1 MKNIFINKIPVD
13 GKENSESTDFFHIY
27 VHPYFIKNIP
37 HIIYPRGLAEKSP
50 GIFGRLKNYYQ
61 QQGYALKKDQRSDNP
76 AGKAGHERRKWAP
89 ILLFT
94 VSIFFESSAFADV
107 EVDLNQAILDQSQR
121 QVELQIVSSQD
132 IRSRIRSHLGAQLHQ
147 RALAERVKQ
156 TRLNSPLADSLF
168 HILVSRYQEQK
179 NDPGYIVD
187 DLKKMANYYSEFPEV
202 IALLESLKEK
212 AGHSRLMQT
221 TG

>member
-37 HIIYPRGLAEKSP
+37 HIIYPRGLAE
-50 GIFGRLKNYYQ
+50 
-61 QQGYALKKDQRSDNP
+61 
-76 AGKAGHERRKWAP
+76 
-89 ILLFT
+89 
-94 VSIFFESSAFADV
+94 
-107 EVDLNQAILDQSQR
+107 
-121 QVELQIVSSQD
+121 
-132 IRSRIRSHLGAQLHQ
+132 
-147 RALAERVKQ
+147 RVKQ

-168 HILVSRYQEQK
+168 HILFSRYQEQK